1 LPAQISLYREKVKGM
16 SLNTLINQFNFGIS
30 FLDAYIRLC
39 NKTRLMDIN
48 ILSEGFMC
56 ELLNIL
62 YGYELSNVNDTD
74 NLTAGYD
81 LYSDSQ
87 KILIQVTSE
96 CRPEK
101 ITSCVETLQ
110 KQVSERNSLEARF
123 KKLEEECKKDPSL
136 RDDRDNCRIKL
147 RKMKDINGY
156 NIKFLFLCTDAAK
169 LKKSNPVNRIATSD
183 KIIFNPQDDI
193 LDFSTL
199 SAKVL
204 SIQFSESA
212 GLLQKFMQR
221 NGDIFVSRSIV
232 PNRVE
237 GIIKEYAD
245 NYTSKLFLHTYE
257 NSKVTL
263 QNLYINPSFSY
274 VDDLAISNCGGQINN
289 TSSRDMIGLLC
300 DFLWQ
305 KKINDKERILFVEGD
320 AAIGK
325 TSLVSWLCYHYL
337 QVNNTDATEERQ
349 TGRAIFMN
357 RKVVCVRLRELVFS
371 DSSINPCEVVLSYLN
386 IGSIE
391 EFSRQYANAIII
403 LDGADEL
410 SMVSG
415 VAASSIESFVL
426 DIRKGFSNHKIIVTT
441 RPHFLNMETFKRNT
455 FRIRRI
461 SLDHFSKQ
469 MRIEWLEK
477 YKNCQESIPE
487 TTEKYILSL
496 TDEVAAG
503 VADTPLALYL
513 LVRCD
518 MREELQGNQWA
529 LFHEIFSKA
538 IVDSEYNENFKNTSN
553 DLRFRKSRT
562 NYRIVERIAYRM
574 FQNSKEERYYIVEKE
589 IGDIIRDTAL
599 GGLTPEAVRQTCVLC
614 AYWKNS
620 AILGALEFYHNDIRD
635 YFMCEYI
642 SESLCDCLNG
652 SDPEKVVDNIIELCC
667 RIFSWGDIAGTTWE
681 QAFTFLYLRLK
692 YESQYGAEAD
702 SLYNLLQRNDCLASL
717 MQGII
722 ESKTL
727 WTYDYKDMPYIAV
740 KYVFRNTMMLFRILM
755 EFLINK
761 YEKTII
767 SLWTTEEDKTQW
779 DRLGIFE
786 DWRELFIRSVNISK
800 HKKIGIVSRT
810 HLANISLERSILNNA
825 DFDGATLNDAN
836 FGMANMRNCTFTSTH
851 ITDVD
856 FSNADLRNADFSGA
870 VLSNVNFT
878 EANLVGAKF
887 VGARITKCTWR
898 NSRFGDNDFS
908 EAHADGLTIS
918 GRNVSNMWFSNS
930 VIINS
935 DFRNCKFHDITIA
948 NKTRFLE
955 VSFLKAEFEGV
966 ISETSFSDCN
976 LSKCRFTALST
987 FKENKIENCSCTE
1000 ACFNELTI
1008 EKSNFID
1015 CNFKDV
1021 SCVGTVFRRTCF
1033 SGQKTMLEGS
1043 DFSRAKAYNSLFDG
1057 LNFYRVHLRASSGFE
1072 KYSRENPYLVASR

>member
-1 LPAQISLYREKVKGM
+1 MA
-16 SLNTLINQFNFGIS
+16 LNTLINQFNFGMS

-81 LYSDSQ
+81 LFSDSQ

-110 KQVSERNSLEARF
+110 KQVSERNNLEARF

-136 RDDRDNCRIKL
+136 REDRDNCRIKL
-147 RKMKDINGY
+147 RKIKDISGY
-156 NIKFLFLCTDAAK
+156 NIKFLFLCADGAK

-183 KIIFNPQDDI
+183 RIMFNPQDDI

-199 SAKVL
+199 SEKVL
-204 SIQFSESA
+204 SIQFGESA

-221 NGDIFVSRSIV
+221 NGDIFISRSIV

-263 QNLYINPSFSY
+263 KNLYINPSFSY
-274 VDDLAISNCGGQINN
+274 VDDLAISNGGGKFNN
-289 TSSRDMIGLLC
+289 TSSRDMVSLLC

-305 KKINDKERILFVEGD
+305 KKTNDKERILFIEGD

-337 QVNNTDATEERQ
+337 QVNNTDISEERQ

-371 DSSINPCEVVLSYLN
+371 DSSLNPCEVMLSYLN
-386 IGSIE
+386 IENIE
-391 EFSRQYANAIII
+391 EFSHQYADAIII

-426 DIRKGFSNHKIIVTT
+426 DIRKVFSNHKIIVTT
-441 RPHFLNMETFKRNT
+441 RPHFLNMEAFKRNT
-455 FRIRRI
+455 FKIRRI

-469 MRIEWLEK
+469 MREEWLEK
-477 YKNCQESIPE
+477 YKNCQESIPD

-518 MREELQGNQWA
+518 MREELQGNHWA

-538 IVDSEYNENFKNTSN
+538 IVDAEYNENFKNTSN
-553 DLRFRKSRT
+553 DLRFRRSRT
-562 NYRIVERIAYRM
+562 NYEIVERIAYRM
-574 FQNSKEERYYIVEKE
+574 FQNSKEERYYIVETE
-589 IGDIIRDTAL
+589 IEDIIRDTAL
-599 GGLTPEAVRQTCVLC
+599 GGLTPEGVRQTCVLC
-614 AYWKNS
+614 AYWKSS

-642 SESLCDCLNG
+642 CESLCDCLKE
-652 SDPEKVVDNIIELCC
+652 SDREKVVDHIIELCC
-667 RIFSWGDIAGTTWE
+667 QIFSWGDIAGTTWE

-692 YESQYGAEAD
+692 YESQYGAESG
-702 SLYNLLQRNDCLASL
+702 SLYHLLQHNSCVASL

-727 WTYDYKDMPYIAV
+727 WTCDYNDMPYIAI
-740 KYVFRNTMMLFRILM
+740 KYVFRNTLMLFRILM
-755 EFLINK
+755 EFLVNEDKSLLIN
-761 YEKTII
+761 
-767 SLWTTEEDKTQW
+767 LWPTEEDKTQW

-786 DWRELFIRSVNISK
+786 DWRELFVKSVNISK
-800 HKKIGIVSRT
+800 HKKIGIVSKT
-810 HLANISLERSILNNA
+810 YLSNISLERSILNSA
-825 DFDGATLNDAN
+825 DFEGSTLNDVN
-836 FGMANMRNCTFTSTH
+836 FSMANMRNCTFTSAN

-856 FSNADLRNADFSGA
+856 FYNADLRNADFSGA
-870 VLSNVNFT
+870 VLTGVNFA

-908 EAHADGLTIS
+908 EAHADELTIS
-918 GRNVSNMWFSNS
+918 GRNVSDLRFANS
-930 VIINS
+930 VISNS
-935 DFRNCKFHDITIA
+935 DFKNCKLNNVIITA
-948 NKTRFLE
+948 KTSFSQ
-955 VSFLKAEFEGV
+955 VNFLKAEFEGIV
-966 ISETSFSDCN
+966 SETSFSGCN

-987 FKENKIENCSCTE
+987 FKENEMKDCSCAD
-1000 ACFNELTI
+1000 ACFNDLTI

-1015 CNFKDV
+1015 CNFKNV

-1033 SGQKTMLEGS
+1033 LGQKTMLEGS
-1043 DFSRAKAYNSLFDG
+1043 DFSRAKAYNSSFDG

>member
-1 LPAQISLYREKVKGM
+1 M

>member
-1 LPAQISLYREKVKGM
+1 MFSNP
-16 SLNTLINQFNFGIS
+16 LIDQFNFGIS

-48 ILSEGFMC
+48 ILSEAFMC

-62 YGYELSNVNDTD
+62 YGYELFNVNEID

-81 LYSDSQ
+81 LFSDSQ

-101 ITSCVETLQ
+101 ITSCIETLQ
-110 KQVSERNSLEARF
+110 KEVSDRNNLETRL
-123 KKLEEECKKDPSL
+123 KKLEDECKKDPSR
-136 RDDRDNCRIKL
+136 RDDRDHCRIEL
-147 RKMKDINGY
+147 RKKKDINGY
-156 NIKFLFLCTDAAK
+156 NIKFLFLCADAAK
-169 LKKSNPVNRIATSD
+169 LKKSNPVKRMASSD
-183 KIIFNPQDDI
+183 KIIFDPSNDI
-193 LDFSTL
+193 IDFSAL
-199 SAKVL
+199 SAKAL
-204 SIQFSESA
+204 SIQFSEKA
-212 GLLQKFMQR
+212 ELLHQFMQR
-221 NGDIFVSRSIV
+221 NSDIFVCRSLV
-232 PNRVE
+232 TNRVE
-237 GIIKEYAD
+237 AIIKEYAD

-263 QNLYINPSFSY
+263 QNLYINPSFSI
-274 VDDLAISNCGGQINN
+274 VDDLGIVNNSTQIQNS
-289 TSSRDMIGLLC
+289 SSRDMIGLLC

-305 KKINDKERILFVEGD
+305 KKANDKERILFVEGD

-337 QVNNTDATEERQ
+337 QVNNTDETEERQ

-371 DSSINPCEVVLSYLN
+371 DLSLNPCEVVLSYLN
-386 IGSIE
+386 IGSVQ
-391 EFSRQYANAIII
+391 EFSRQYKDAIII

-426 DIRKGFSNHKIIVTT
+426 DIRKGFSKHKIIVTT
-441 RPHFLNMETFKRNT
+441 RPHFLNMEIFRRNT
-455 FRIRRI
+455 FKIRRI

-469 MRIEWLEK
+469 MRIEWLKK

-518 MREELQGNQWA
+518 MREELQGNHWA

-538 IVDSEYNENFKNTSN
+538 IVDAEYNENFKNTSN
-553 DLRFRKSRT
+553 DLRFRRSHT

-589 IGDIIRDTAL
+589 IGDIIRTTAL
-599 GGLTPEAVRQTCVLC
+599 DGLTPEAVRQTCVLC

-620 AILGALEFYHNDIRD
+620 ATLGALEFYHNDIRD

-642 SESLCDCLNG
+642 CESLCDCLNG
-652 SDPEKVVDNIIELCC
+652 SAPEKVIDHIIELCC

-692 YESQYGAEAD
+692 YESQYGAETG
-702 SLYNLLQRNDCLASL
+702 SLYNLLQHNGCLASL

-727 WTYDYKDMPYIAV
+727 WAYDYNDMPYVAV
-740 KYVFRNTMMLFRILM
+740 KCVFRNTMMLFRILM
-755 EFLINK
+755 EFLVNK
-761 YEKTII
+761 DENTII
-767 SLWTTEEDKTQW
+767 SLWPTEEDKTQW

-786 DWRELFIRSVNISK
+786 DWRELFIKSVNISK
-800 HKKIGIVSRT
+800 NKRIGIVSRT
-810 HLANISLERSILNNA
+810 YLGNVSLERCILNNA
-825 DFDGATLNDAN
+825 DFDRSSLKNVN
-836 FGMANMRNCTFTSTH
+836 FGMASMRNCIFTSTC

-870 VLSNVNFT
+870 VLINVNFA
-878 EANLVGAKF
+878 ESNLVGANF
-887 VGARITKCTWR
+887 IGATIRKCTWKNCR
-898 NSRFGDNDFS
+898 WGDNDFS
-908 EAHADGLTIS
+908 EAHVDGLTIS
-918 GRNVSNMWFSNS
+918 GRNICSLRFVNS
-930 VIINS
+930 VVSYS
-935 DFRNCKFHDITIA
+935 DFKNCKFNGVIIA
-948 NKTRFLE
+948 DNAKFLH
-955 VSFLKAEFEGV
+955 VNFSKAEFEGTL
-966 ISETSFSDCN
+966 SETSFSDCN
-976 LSKCRFTALST
+976 FSKCRFAAVST
-987 FKENKIENCSCTE
+987 FEGNLMENCSCID
-1000 ACFNELTI
+1000 AIFNSLTI
-1008 EKSNFID
+1008 AQCRFVD
-1015 CNFKDV
+1015 CDFRNV
-1021 SCVGTVFRRTCF
+1021 TCVGTEFRGTCF
-1033 SGQKTMLEGS
+1033 SGQKTLLEGA
-1043 DFSRAKAYNSLFDG
+1043 DFSCAKAHNSSFDG

-1072 KYSRENPYLVASR
+1072 KYSQKNPYLVASR